1 MDPKALLQNKAVLFG
16 IIGGVVLII
25 GLVVFMIVAGGGDK
39 GNQVKKEP
47 IEKDPFTLITTSNPG
62 QAMEVQAYLARIGV
76 RNIVQE
82 TEGSKV
88 ILKLDKYTK
97 SQRDTAI
104 IGIVQSGLMD
114 KNIGLE
120 IFDKGDFTSTRE
132 DKRIRLARA
141 INGELS
147 RLIKKIDPV
156 EDATVFVSIPKN
168 AFFRSDK
175 KPRTATVQLV
185 MPVPGDE
192 RDSDKLPRDK
202 VRAIKNLLIGSVE
215 GLTAEHISITDTN
228 GNVYNSILDH
238 SDDRMELLQEND
250 RYMKNKVMMQLNK
263 LLGKGNYVVTVSTY
277 LREVPLEKNRIVYNP
292 KDSAIANK
300 QQFTEGLGDQSHDK
314 NRLSSAV
321 SSYLPGGLPMA
332 PDSAQKR
339 NYTRSALEYKY
350 GVGKTQFAESF
361 MPGMLEEISIAVT
374 IHKSSFPSNM
384 SMNELKELIAMT
396 ASPKA
401 RAQNVEIALANIAPP
416 VLASE
421 RGNQMPE
428 PETSGNPWWTVAAL
442 LGVGLLLGLFVIAG
456 RAKRI
461 AAEHQR
467 EIDQLV
473 QQSQHQN
480 NKLQEA
486 NDRAAKLQE
495 MQHQLKQQ
503 VDAVPLQQAQ
513 QQALPQFNETISEIK
528 KTIETSNNQNEVA
541 LQLKSWIESK

>member
-1 MDPKALLQNKAVLFG
+1 MNPKALLQNRAVLFG
-16 IIGGVVLII
+16 IIGVVVLII
-25 GLVVFMIVAGGGDK
+25 ALVIFMAVAGGGSK
-39 GNQVKKEP
+39 GNAVKEEP

-62 QAMEVQAYLARIGV
+62 QAMEVQAHLARVGITNV
-76 RNIVQE
+76 VQE

-88 ILKLDKYTK
+88 ILKLNKYKK
-97 SQRDTAI
+97 SERDRAI
-104 IGIVQSGLMD
+104 IAIVQSGLMD

-141 INGELS
+141 INGELT
-147 RLIKKIDPV
+147 RLIKKIPPIQ
-156 EDATVFVSIPKN
+156 DATVFVSIPKN

-185 MPVPGDE
+185 MPAPGDE
-192 RDSDKLPRDK
+192 RESDKLPRDK
-202 VRAIKNLLIGSVE
+202 VRAIKNLLLGSVE
-215 GLTAEHISITDTN
+215 GLKAEHISITDTN

-300 QQFTEGLGDQSHDK
+300 QQFSEGLGDQSHDK

-339 NYTRSALEYKY
+339 RYSRSAIEYKY
-350 GVGKTQFAESF
+350 GLGKTQFAETF

-374 IHKSSFPSNM
+374 IHKSAFPPNI
-384 SMNELKELIAMT
+384 SMAELKGLIAMS

-401 RAQNVEIALANIAPP
+401 RAENVEIALANIAPP
-416 VLASE
+416 LLASE

-428 PETSGNPWWTVAAL
+428 PESSGNPWWTVAVL
-442 LGVGLLLGLFVIAG
+442 LGVGLLIGLFVIAG
-456 RAKRI
+456 RARRI
-461 AAEHQR
+461 AAQHQR
-467 EIDQLV
+467 EIDQLM
-473 QQSQHQN
+473 QQTQQQN
-480 NKLQEA
+480 NQLQEA
-486 NDRAAKLQE
+486 NERAAKLQE
-495 MQHQLKQQ
+495 MQNQLRQQ
-503 VDAVPLQQAQ
+503 VEAVPLQQSQ
-513 QQALPQFNETISEIK
+513 PALPQVNDTISEIK
-528 KTIETSNNQNEVA
+528 KTIETSNNQSEVA
-541 LQLKSWIESK
+541 LQLKNWIESK

>member
-1 MDPKALLQNKAVLFG
+1 MNPQALLQNKAVLFG
-16 IIGGVVLII
+16 IIGIFVLII
-25 GLVVFMIVAGGGDK
+25 GLVIFMTMAGGGESD
-39 GNQVKKEP
+39 QVKKEEIIKKP
-47 IEKDPFTLITTSNPG
+47 FKLIETPNAG
-62 QAMEVQAYLARIGV
+62 QAMEIQAHLARIGITNV
-76 RNIVQE
+76 VKSGE
-82 TEGSKV
+82 TKV
-88 ILKLDKYTK
+88 ILHLEKYTK
-97 SQRDTAI
+97 SERDRAI

-147 RLIKKIDPV
+147 RLIKKIKPI

-168 AFFRSDK
+168 AFFRSEK
-175 KPRTATVQLV
+175 KPRSATVQLV
-185 MPVPGDE
+185 MPPPGDE
-192 RDSDKLPRDK
+192 KDSDKLPRDK
-202 VRAIKNLLIGSVE
+202 VRAIKNLLIGSIE
-215 GLTAEHISITDTN
+215 GLKAEHISITDTN

-238 SDDRMELLQEND
+238 SGDRMELLREND

-277 LREVPLEKNRIVYNP
+277 LREVPLEKNRVVYNP

-300 QQFTEGLGDQSHDK
+300 QQFTEGLGDQSQDK

-332 PDSAQKR
+332 PDSSQKR

-374 IHKSSFPSNM
+374 IHKSSFPSNI
-384 SMNELKELIAMT
+384 SMREMKELIAMS

-401 RAQNVEIALANIAPP
+401 KAENVEIVLANIAPP
-416 VLASE
+416 ILASE
-421 RGNQMPE
+421 RGNQLPE
-428 PETSGNPWWTVAAL
+428 PETSGNPWWTVAIL
-442 LGVGLLLGLFVIAG
+442 LGAGLFIGLFVIAG

-461 AAEHQR
+461 AAQHQR

-495 MQHQLKQQ
+495 MQNQLKQQ
-503 VDAVPLQQAQ
+503 VEAAPKQ
-513 QQALPQFNETISEIK
+513 QQALPQFNNTISEIK

-541 LQLKSWIESK
+541 LQLKNWIESK